1 MLRIL
6 AATLITFTMSFASAS
21 LMKDAMKEM
30 GKEFKKINQ
39 TISDSSENQNNA
51 ARAQHIEKLLMDV
64 MHEIPV
70 TVNDLPS
77 AQQEAAFARYQQ
89 MTQQAVTLAQ
99 QLAQAFLNNDTD
111 TAMNVFQE
119 MSDLMDHGH
128 DEFEPQ

>member
-1 MLRIL
+1 MFRLL

-39 TISDSSENQNNA
+39 TIRDASENQNNA
-51 ARAQHIEKLLMDV
+51 ARAQHIEKLLTDV
-64 MHEIPV
+64 LNELPV
-70 TVNDLPS
+70 TVSELPS
-77 AQQEAAFARYQQ
+77 AQQEAAFARYQEMMQ
-89 MTQQAVTLAQ
+89 REITLAQ
-99 QLAQAFLNNDTD
+99 QLTQAFLNDDSD

-119 MSDLMDHGH
+119 MSDLMDQGH